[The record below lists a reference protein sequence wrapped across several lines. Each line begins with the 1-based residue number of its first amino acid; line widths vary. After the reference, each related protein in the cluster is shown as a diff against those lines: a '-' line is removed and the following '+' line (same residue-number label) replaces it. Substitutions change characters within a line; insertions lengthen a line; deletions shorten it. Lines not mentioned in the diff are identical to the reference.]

1 MSEILIDTIFANV
14 LITKEENWYVASS
27 IETNV
32 VSQGHTIEEA
42 LENLKEALELY
53 YEDNS
58 NINDSSNVCLMT
70 SLEVTI

>member
-1 MSEILIDTIFANV
+1 MSYKTNV
-14 LITKEENWYVASS
+14 LITKEDDWYVASS
-27 IETNV
+27 VETNV

-58 NINDSSNVCLMT
+58 NINVENNVCLMT

>member
-1 MSEILIDTIFANV
+1 MSYKTNV

>member
-1 MSEILIDTIFANV
+1 MSYKTNV

-58 NINDSSNVCLMT
+58 NINDSNNVCLMT